1 MIKISHRPPLD
12 LHRTPVVL
20 DIRFG
25 PYDLRLWFSI
35 ADCYALSVKLQRFR
49 FCYTVPP
56 LQYLLGEG
64 TLMDVTQSDQNSIQL
79 PNLSCQYIPP
89 LIANTHPYT
98 HPPRPIKRAN
108 QCFAIRC
115 SWRLPG
121 CVKACQ
127 VQHESTNKG
136 ARLHPSENIIFPFPP
151 PCPTPSRIR
160 PI

>member
-64 TLMDVTQSDQNSIQL
+64 TLMDVTQSDRNSIQL
-79 PNLSCQYIPP
+79 CNLSCQHVPSI
-89 LIANTHPYT
+89 LINTHPYAL
-98 HPPRPIKRAN
+98 PPQPIKGASQR
-108 QCFAIRC
+108 FAVRC
-115 SWRLPG
+115 TWQPPG
-121 CVKACQ
+121 YVKACQ
-127 VQHESTNKG
+127 VQHRSLKKG
-136 ARLHPSENIIFPFPP
+136 ARYF
-151 PCPTPSRIR
+151 R
-160 PI
+160 